1 MPSWRLTGEYFENCN
16 CDFICPCLFSP
27 NPQMTSAPTQGA
39 CEVGLAFHI
48 DSGQYGDVSID
59 GLNAVVMV
67 RTPGA
72 MGEGN
77 WSVAVYLDGR
87 ANEAQHEALQAIF
100 TGAAGGP
107 VGAIAPLISNVLGV
121 KSAAITFRKE
131 GLRRSVEIPEIMKLA
146 IHALP
151 SGAPGKEMWVSDASP
166 FAPSISLAI
175 GEESNTW
182 NDYGMRWDNSGKN
195 GHYAPISWSG
205 A

>member
-1 MPSWRLTGEYFENCN
+1 
-16 CDFICPCLFSP
+16 
-27 NPQMTSAPTQGA
+27 MTSAPTQGA